1 MSKTE
6 EKISTSVKRCLS
18 LFTSALTPFG
28 DEPAHD
34 TGTELDHQRN
44 RLKIWSANIGAHE
57 SGTSYLEYKLRDAS
71 NIRRNVLE
79 LLHDL
84 GQLLEDYTAISKGEV
99 TPWDKLP
106 DDGDEVVEDEAPET
120 ELQQITHHCKDI
132 VDNLLGLSTAIKN
145 QAPHDQIM
153 AAKETG
159 VSFYEQHDINYVRES
174 YSALLPW
181 QVERLGKAIS
191 RRRQYFRYRR
201 TRHEQLTF
209 DEPETEVEKKSTSTL
224 ASSIPDELK
233 PQGLREEKEEEQ
245 EYISQTSFVTST
257 SQGDARRIPPL
268 PDKAE
273 AGPFECPFCYC
284 IIVAHNRQEWK

>member
-1 MSKTE
+1 MSKTK

-28 DEPAHD
+28 NEPAHD
-34 TGTELDHQRN
+34 ISTKLSHQRH
-44 RLKIWSANIGAHE
+44 RLKRWSANIGARE
-57 SGTSYLEYKLRDAS
+57 SGTSDLDYKLRDAS

-84 GQLLEDYTAISKGEV
+84 GQLLENYSAIAKGEV

-106 DDGDEVVEDEAPET
+106 DDGDGVVEDEAPET

-132 VDNLLGLSTAIKN
+132 VDSLLGLSTAIN
-145 QAPHDQIM
+145 NPAPHDQIM

-159 VSFYEQHDINYVRES
+159 VSFYEQHDISNVRES

-201 TRHEQLTF
+201 TLHEQLTF
-209 DEPETEVEKKSTSTL
+209 DKPETEVEKKL
-224 ASSIPDELK
+224 L
-233 PQGLREEKEEEQ
+233 
-245 EYISQTSFVTST
+245 
-257 SQGDARRIPPL
+257 
-268 PDKAE
+268 DKGHVYVE
-273 AGPFECPFCYC
+273 
-284 IIVAHNRQEWK
+284 